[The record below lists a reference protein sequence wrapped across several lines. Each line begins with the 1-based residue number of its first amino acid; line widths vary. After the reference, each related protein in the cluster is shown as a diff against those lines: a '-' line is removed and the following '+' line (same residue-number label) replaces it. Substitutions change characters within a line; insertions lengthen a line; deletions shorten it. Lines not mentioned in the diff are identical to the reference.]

1 MPDSGKQSTV
11 TTVFLSFSL
20 LGFAA
25 LWFSPFVVSVVT
37 ALSGL
42 AVLFYLPKSFPRY
55 NRMIL
60 LSSVLLLLI
69 LFVDFVFHLGEKTTS
84 AKFLLMLGLVFILQ
98 GHSYF
103 FERASRQKL
112 SYYFIVIAA
121 IVACINVIAVAGYLS
136 DKSYFDQML
145 LQSKSI
151 PIPNMHHIHFGII
164 NAITIL
170 GIVGQLVGDKVD
182 KKMNILLWVF
192 GIICLLSFHILSSR
206 TGLLAFYAGSFIT
219 LVIYVIQHNAYKI
232 LLFGMLGLTSLA
244 VIGYSFSSSLK
255 NKVANSM
262 EDINSWGKGDEIN
275 HKSMAMRIEA
285 YKMSVAVLIENPL
298 GVGAAAQDQILQEM
312 YEKKNTLL
320 YKENRVG
327 PHNQLLEFGVK
338 YGWIGIIGIF
348 VFYLGWLRLLPNTSA
363 FFWGVVVVFLVSMQF
378 ESLFERQASIYF
390 SMTLLPLFY
399 HLFRN
404 QQLIEQ

>member
-37 ALSGL
+37 AILGL

-55 NRMIL
+55 NRIIL

-69 LFVDFVFHLGEKTTS
+69 LLVDFVFHLGEKTTS
-84 AKFLLMLGLVFILQ
+84 AKFLLMLGLVFLLQ
-98 GHSYF
+98 GHFYF
-103 FERASRQKL
+103 FERAGRQKL

-121 IVACINVIAVAGYLS
+121 IVACVNVIAVAGYLS

-164 NAITIL
+164 NAVTIL
-170 GIVGQLVGDKVD
+170 GIAGQLVGDKVD
-182 KKMNILLWVF
+182 RRMNILLWVF

-219 LVIYVIQHNAYKI
+219 LIIYVTRHNAYKI
-232 LLFGMLGLTSLA
+232 LLFGMLGLTFSA

-255 NKVANSM
+255 NKVANSI

-285 YKMSVAVLIENPL
+285 YKMSIAVLIENPF

-320 YKENRVG
+320 YKGNRVG

-348 VFYLGWLRLLPNTSA
+348 VFFLGWLRLLPNTSA

>member
-1 MPDSGKQSTV
+1 M
-11 TTVFLSFSL
+11 
-20 LGFAA
+20 
-25 LWFSPFVVSVVT
+25 
-37 ALSGL
+37 
-42 AVLFYLPKSFPRY
+42 
-55 NRMIL
+55 
-60 LSSVLLLLI
+60 
-69 LFVDFVFHLGEKTTS
+69 
-84 AKFLLMLGLVFILQ
+84 
-98 GHSYF
+98 
-103 FERASRQKL
+103 
-112 SYYFIVIAA
+112 
-121 IVACINVIAVAGYLS
+121 
-136 DKSYFDQML
+136 
-145 LQSKSI
+145 
-151 PIPNMHHIHFGII
+151 
-164 NAITIL
+164 
-170 GIVGQLVGDKVD
+170 
-182 KKMNILLWVF
+182 
-192 GIICLLSFHILSSR
+192 
-206 TGLLAFYAGSFIT
+206 
-219 LVIYVIQHNAYKI
+219 
-232 LLFGMLGLTSLA
+232 
-244 VIGYSFSSSLK
+244 
-255 NKVANSM
+255 ANSI
-262 EDINSWGKGDEIN
+262 EDINSWGEGDEIN